1 MSTEQ
6 SVSPEPR
13 PDVLVR
19 LMEMADRY
27 HAANELR
34 QAMEM
39 YWEMVEKYED
49 TPQAQQARERLMEM
63 AEHYERAGERRQAR
77 GIYERLV

>member
-1 MSTEQ
+1 MSAEQ
-6 SVSPEPR
+6 NVSPEPR
-13 PDVLVR
+13 PEVLVR
-19 LMEMADRY
+19 LMEVADRY
-27 HAANELR
+27 LAANEIR

-39 YWEMVEKYED
+39 YWELVEQYED

-63 AEHYERAGERRQAR
+63 AGHYERAGNQHQAR

>member
-1 MSTEQ
+1 MSAEQ
-6 SVSPEPR
+6 TVSAEPR
-13 PDVLVR
+13 PEVLVR

-27 HAANELR
+27 RAANEIR

-39 YWEMVEKYED
+39 YWELVEKYED

-63 AEHYERAGERRQAR
+63 AEHYERTGGRRQAR
-77 GIYERLV
+77 GIYERLL